1 MGDFEFPV
9 PRHSEI
15 NEYTARAIM
24 KDLSNQLG
32 GLVATMS
39 RLTYAAVCR
48 RVGDWW
54 AIDVPDA
61 QGVHTQ
67 ARRLEQVEAM
77 ARDAVALLCN
87 VPADSF
93 DVTVEPHLDDE
104 AELTL
109 AASAEATRRAREA
122 ADTASRLQREAA
134 TTLVTRY
141 RLTVRDTGM
150 LLHVSPQRVSQLT
163 HLAAQGVGDGPSGA
177 VTAPRKAG

>member
-1 MGDFEFPV
+1 
-9 PRHSEI
+9 
-15 NEYTARAIM
+15 
-24 KDLSNQLG
+24 
-32 GLVATMS
+32 
-39 RLTYAAVCR
+39 
-48 RVGDWW
+48 
-54 AIDVPDA
+54 
-61 QGVHTQ
+61 
-67 ARRLEQVEAM
+67 
-77 ARDAVALLCN
+77 VALLRN

-109 AASAEATRRAREA
+109 PASAEATRRAREA

-141 RLTVRDTGM
+141 RLNVRDTGM

-163 HLAAQGVGDGPSGA
+163 HSAAQGAGDGPSGA